1 MRNPPTAGRNALFKP
16 TNFPQAAVPTGPGCE
31 DKFGW
36 GSARRVRALIFKEM
50 AFSTRKDFLQQ
61 TEELG
66 SKGQKV
72 HKEWRVDVIAPIFRG
87 GTTEYRLFELLVQ
100 STAGRAINIIHPMA
114 FYAV

>member
-16 TNFPQAAVPTGPGCE
+16 TNFPHAAGPPGPGCE
-31 DKFGW
+31 DK
-36 GSARRVRALIFKEM
+36 SARRGRALIFKEM
-50 AFSTRKDFLQQ
+50 AFSTRKDFFQE

-72 HKEWRVDVIAPIFRG
+72 HKKWRVDVIASIFRG

-114 FYAV
+114 FYAM